1 MMGAIANGN
10 MGMPN
15 PQEKPAQGPGGQ
27 QQPTPQPEVNQTREM
42 SGVQEVREQRQQ
54 AIQDVADTMGQDP
67 MGEKALKDSDP
78 TGTMGSNL
86 DVMA

>member
-1 MMGAIANGN
+1 MMGAIANSN
-10 MGMPN
+10 MGMQN
-15 PQEKPAQGPGGQ
+15 PQEKPAQGAGG
-27 QQPTPQPEVNQTREM
+27 QQPTPQPEVSQARET

-54 AIQDVADTMGQDP
+54 AIQDVADTMGEDP

-78 TGTMGSNL
+78 TGTIGSQL